1 MKRTLQ
7 FLCTVVALSIFGSCA
22 SIVSKS
28 SWPVNVRSN
37 PAGAK
42 VTITNRSG
50 VEVYKGETPATV
62 QLKSGAGFFKK
73 ESYTVKYE
81 LDGYAPLS
89 IPLECKLNGWYW
101 GNILFG
107 GLIGWL
113 IVDPATGAMYKLSEP
128 LVEGSLQKNS
138 TGSINTEHTLKIT
151 TIAEIP
157 KNMQGRLVKIN

>member
-1 MKRTLQ
+1 MKKTLQ
-7 FLCTVVALSIFGSCA
+7 FLCIAIALSVFGSCA

-28 SWPVNVRSN
+28 SWPVDVKSN

-42 VTITNRSG
+42 VTITNRKG
-50 VEVYKGETPATV
+50 VEVYKGETPATI

-81 LDGYAPLS
+81 LEGYAPLT
-89 IPLECKLNGWYW
+89 IPLECKINGWYW

-107 GLIGWL
+107 GVIGWL

-128 LVEGSLQKNS
+128 LVEGTLQKNS
-138 TGSINTEHTLKIT
+138 TGSVNPDHTLKIT
-151 TIAEIP
+151 AIGDIP
-157 KNMQGRLVKIN
+157 KSMQGQLVKIN